1 MGEEL
6 LAVFHQDCDAIY
18 LCLRR
23 HVGTLFTCLAPCA
36 DEPGSPAV
44 AERLRQL
51 VDQRCGYHDGL
62 LLGDDRAKAT
72 FRVAIEQAED
82 DEEGRRTGDGWHGWA
97 VGGGGGGSK
106 ASTSK
111 TTSG

>member
-1 MGEEL
+1 M
-6 LAVFHQDCDAIY
+6 
-18 LCLRR
+18 
-23 HVGTLFTCLAPCA
+23 APCA

-82 DEEGRRTGDGWHGWA
+82 GEEGQ
-97 VGGGGGGSK
+97 GGPHTPHRVNTMMK
-106 ASTSK
+106 LFH
-111 TTSG
+111 

>member
-1 MGEEL
+1 MRCTIYTTISAQYVDWLQVTTSAPVRFDSTFSEAVGEEL

-18 LCLRR
+18 LCLRWR
-23 HVGTLFTCLAPCA
+23 AGTLFTCMAPCA

-72 FRVAIEQAED
+72 FRVAN
-82 DEEGRRTGDGWHGWA
+82 
-97 VGGGGGGSK
+97 
-106 ASTSK
+106 
-111 TTSG
+111 